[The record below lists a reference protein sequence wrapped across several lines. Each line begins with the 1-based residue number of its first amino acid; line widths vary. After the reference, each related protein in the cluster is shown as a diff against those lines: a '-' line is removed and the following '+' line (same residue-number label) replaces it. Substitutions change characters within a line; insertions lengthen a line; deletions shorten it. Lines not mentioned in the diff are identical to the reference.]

1 MPIVHSRLAAVVR
14 SGRHGTL
21 DTGCTRGLIWPD
33 ACHNAPGRARAPK
46 LAQFRLLRTA
56 IRSLVTA
63 ACIHVRSKQ
72 SCTARM
78 ARTVRTVSTPSAPGT
93 VETNTNLGKP
103 CQRDS
108 GRKLRIRTRVQ
119 LRNSICR
126 SHFTYYSWLR
136 HARIVEVCRAIKLLE
151 HIPTTFSQHWNM
163 CALTGVNTNHA
174 LVIDRA
180 EHNPLFIDASFASFA
195 TMLWLLAHIDAV
207 EYNRTM
213 EFVNQTPTDQSI
225 RTTIAAYQQHLH
237 AHSEHLTN
245 LYFHAASYTLQCIH
259 TTTLHIESQKLSP
272 NST

>member
-1 MPIVHSRLAAVVR
+1 MHLSVR
-14 SGRHGTL
+14 SPTFQMTSSTKAS
-21 DTGCTRGLIWPD
+21 DKPSFTFCESE
-33 ACHNAPGRARAPK
+33 
-46 LAQFRLLRTA
+46 FREHIVNYLCVLSCKYIGDDVAYIRYMQKQAAAGNEHAMAGVKALCFIESLHQHIDQHIKYFEA
-56 IRSLVTA
+56 I
-63 ACIHVRSKQ
+63 
-72 SCTARM
+72 
-78 ARTVRTVSTPSAPGT
+78 G
-93 VETNTNLGKP
+93 
-103 CQRDS
+103 
-108 GRKLRIRTRVQ
+108 
-119 LRNSICR
+119 
-126 SHFTYYSWLR
+126 

-163 CALTGVNTNHA
+163 CALTGVNTNNA